1 MCEYALWES
10 KRRDAEQWRTREF
23 DEASALDAAMD
34 CFWKDG
40 YEATSVRDLAA
51 RMGIARGLGG
61 VDRRPTLLASGGCCY
76 ARDSRI
82 PLAGALGYNGLA
94 RPHPR
99 QSSIYSETE

>member
-1 MCEYALWES
+1 MA
-10 KRRDAEQWRTREF
+10 TPREF
-23 DEASALDAAMD
+23 DQASTLDAAMD

-51 RMGIARGLGG
+51 SLGIARGLAG
-61 VDRRPTLLASGGCCY
+61 VDRRPTLLARGCCFY

-82 PLAGALGYNGLA
+82 PLAEGSGYSGLA

>member
-1 MCEYALWES
+1 MA
-10 KRRDAEQWRTREF
+10 RPREF

-61 VDRRPTLLASGGCCY
+61 VDRRPTRWLLLRTRFKDTVG
-76 ARDSRI
+76 RR
-82 PLAGALGYNGLA
+82 LG
-94 RPHPR
+94 
-99 QSSIYSETE
+99 I